1 MTKLAD
7 LGFQNGV
14 IVETV
19 VSTYNA
25 KITPNA
31 APMGITMEDA
41 QHVTIKLFTTSS
53 TYKNLKT
60 KKCAVINVTCDI
72 EVFYRTAFKEANPKG
87 KVPPEW
93 FEKAETGEAPRLS
106 MADAFV
112 EVSVI
117 SLKPLGEEKAE
128 AFCDV
133 KLVKASVG
141 NFPKVYCRAFSATLE
156 AIIHA
161 TRVKNFLSGSKDQQ
175 KQAVKLLET
184 IENCR
189 DIVNRVAPN
198 SRYSEIMVDLDKMIS
213 LWRSKT

>member
-7 LGFQNGV
+7 LGFQKGV

-25 KITPNA
+25 DGTLNA
-31 APMGITMEDA
+31 APMGVTMENA
-41 QHVTIKLFTTSS
+41 QQVTIRLFTTSS

-72 EVFYRTAFKEANPKG
+72 DVFYRTAFKETNLKST
-87 KVPPEW
+87 VPPEW
-93 FEKAETGEAPRLS
+93 FEKAETVESPRLRR
-106 MADAFV
+106 ADAFI
-112 EVSVI
+112 EVSVADI
-117 SLKPLGEEKAE
+117 KPLVDEKAE

-133 KLVKASVG
+133 KLVKASTG
-141 NFPKVYCRAFSATLE
+141 NLPKAYCRAFSATLE

-161 TRVKNFLSGSKDQQ
+161 TRVKKFLSGSKEQQ
-175 KQAVKLLET
+175 KQAMKLLET
-184 IENCR
+184 IGNCR

-198 SRYSEIMVDLDKMIS
+198 SCYSEIMTDLDKMIIS
-213 LWRSKT
+213 WESKT